1 MNNWIIGGLV
11 FTIIGYIFT
20 GIGYFKQIKDAE
32 RDKIELNDFRAQSL
46 SNDGKIIGHVE
57 LNSNKIDTV
66 TKEVIESRDVFDKK
80 INVSNDYDLKKLKSD
95 SPYVE
100 VLSNAIAFSPENE
113 GIKYRIVFINTK
125 LRDAINVSFEF
136 FILFRNINDT
146 DWGDYYQYNNL
157 GNKIPRISKEHPIS
171 TSGTINLSY
180 TNFVKLA
187 KGGLIQ
193 IRVKFY
199 DEILDEYISYKLN
212 YKMKGDNAI
221 EIFIGDK
228 ESENRIESFMKK
240 ISYKNK
246 L

>member
-11 FTIIGYIFT
+11 LTIIGSIFT
-20 GIGYFKQIKDAE
+20 GIGYFKQLKDGE
-32 RDKIELNDFRAQSL
+32 KDKIELENFRAQSL
-46 SNDGKIIGHVE
+46 LNDSKIIGHTE

-66 TKEVIESRDVFDKK
+66 NKEVIESR
-80 INVSNDYDLKKLKSD
+80 NVLGEKFNASNDYNLKKLKGD
-95 SPYVE
+95 CPYIE
-100 VLSNAIAFSPENE
+100 VVSNAITFSPEKE
-113 GIKYRIVFINTK
+113 GIKYRIIFINTK
-125 LRDAINVSFEF
+125 LRDAVNVSFEF
-136 FILFRNINDT
+136 FVLFRNTSDT

-157 GNKIPRISKEHPIS
+157 GKKIPRINREHPIS

-193 IRVKFY
+193 IRIKFY

-212 YKMKGDNAI
+212 YKMKGDDAI

-228 ESENRIESFMKK
+228 ESEIRIENFMKK